1 VYAFNADTTSD
12 YSNLAEVTTPVPV
25 ELTSFIA
32 TALSGQV
39 ILEWE
44 TATELNNAGFSIQ
57 RSKGDG
63 KFIDL
68 NFVKGKG
75 TTTNK
80 STYRFTDKSVLSGK
94 YLYRLKQVDL
104 DGSVNYS
111 KIVEVDLGLPKN
123 FALEQ
128 NYPNPFNPSTT
139 IRFALST
146 YARVTI
152 KLYNAL
158 GQQVT
163 NIINS
168 ELDAGI
174 HETTFNASQLS
185 SGVYFYMLEAQG
197 ANGSNFTATKRLILM
212 K

>member
-1 VYAFNADTTSD
+1 
-12 YSNLAEVTTPVPV
+12 
-25 ELTSFIA
+25 
-32 TALSGQV
+32 
-39 ILEWE
+39 
-44 TATELNNAGFSIQ
+44 
-57 RSKGDG
+57 
-63 KFIDL
+63 
-68 NFVKGKG
+68 
-75 TTTNK
+75 
-80 STYRFTDKSVLSGK
+80 LSGK
-94 YLYRLKQVDL
+94 YFYRLEQVDL

>member
-1 VYAFNADTTSD
+1 M
-12 YSNLAEVTTPVPV
+12 
-25 ELTSFIA
+25 
-32 TALSGQV
+32 
-39 ILEWE
+39 ILILLE
-44 TATELNNAGFSIQ
+44 
-57 RSKGDG
+57 
-63 KFIDL
+63 
-68 NFVKGKG
+68 VKGQQQINQF
-75 TTTNK
+75 T
-80 STYRFTDKSVLSGK
+80 RFTDKSVLSGK

-139 IRFALST
+139 IRFALPTSP
-146 YARVTI
+146 RVTI

-158 GQQVT
+158 GQQVA
-163 NIINS
+163 NIMNS

-185 SGVYFYMLEAQG
+185 SGVYFYMLEAHG
-197 ANGSNFTATKRLILM
+197 TNGSTFSATKQLILM